1 MSDTVQII
9 AAAVLLVAVFVL
21 TRLGIMRK
29 MIRAA
34 GRIIEDLESKGAVDE
49 ESAVAVP
56 YAQTRL
62 IRLGMRDYMAKAL
75 DYLVTDGTVGKTADG
90 RYYLRVRPAEI
101 SRRDTGADLHSS

>member
-1 MSDTVQII
+1 MSDTIQII
-9 AAAVLLVAVFVL
+9 VAAVLLVAVFVL

-49 ESAVAVP
+49 ESAVTLP
-56 YAQTRL
+56 YSRTRL

-75 DYLVTDGTVGKTADG
+75 DYLVTDGTVGKTGDG
-90 RYYLRVRPAEI
+90 RYYLRVRPSEV
-101 SRRDTGADLHSS
+101 SPQDSD